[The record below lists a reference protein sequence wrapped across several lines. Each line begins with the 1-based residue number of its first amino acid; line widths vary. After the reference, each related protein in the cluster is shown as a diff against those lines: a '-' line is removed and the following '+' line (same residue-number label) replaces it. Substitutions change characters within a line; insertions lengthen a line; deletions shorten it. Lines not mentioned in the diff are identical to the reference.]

1 MQRRQPPHSHSL
13 PLPYHLPPLVG
24 LGSSDRK
31 CCSVERKKRNQ
42 IINTRQARAVRQ
54 AAPFPS
60 PLPYSVCL
68 SSPLAYR
75 PHSALLTALHVLS
88 PHPHSNCHIYIYT
101 PGWNYRYTLK
111 WSDKMTTD
119 ILAIDSESNT
129 RLLRSTFK
137 LFLGFCKLFT
147 PLSHPGQSQSILVK
161 VYYKC

>member
-75 PHSALLTALHVLS
+75 PHSALLTALHCS
-88 PHPHSNCHIYIYT
+88 PLTHT
-101 PGWNYRYTLK
+101 
-111 WSDKMTTD
+111 
-119 ILAIDSESNT
+119 AT
-129 RLLRSTFK
+129 RLVEIIDTLWNGATKWPLIFLRLIVKATHNYLGALSSFI
-137 LFLGFCKLFT
+137 LGFCKLFT